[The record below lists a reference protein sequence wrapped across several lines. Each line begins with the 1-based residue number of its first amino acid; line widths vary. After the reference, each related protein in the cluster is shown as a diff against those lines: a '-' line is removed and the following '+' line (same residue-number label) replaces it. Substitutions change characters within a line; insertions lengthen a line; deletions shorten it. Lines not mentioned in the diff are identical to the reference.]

1 MFKKEY
7 PKTKFGS
14 QNRGFTPSYFSEFN
28 WLEYSVRK
36 DSVFCFPCRI
46 FGTAHLTENTF
57 TVIGFKNWKKVSFT
71 TILIKILISL
81 KLKYLCI

>member
-28 WLEYSVRK
+28 WLDYSIKK
-36 DSVFCFPCRI
+36 DSMFCFPCRI
-46 FGTAHLTENTF
+46 
-57 TVIGFKNWKKVSFT
+57 
-71 TILIKILISL
+71 
-81 KLKYLCI
+81 